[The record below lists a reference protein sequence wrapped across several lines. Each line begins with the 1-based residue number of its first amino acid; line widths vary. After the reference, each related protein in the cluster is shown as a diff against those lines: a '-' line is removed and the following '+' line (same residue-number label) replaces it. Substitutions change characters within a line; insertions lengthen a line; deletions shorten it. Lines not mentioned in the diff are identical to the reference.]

1 MLLGV
6 MSVDMPGE
14 MTPHDYLLSKGWL
27 YMEAVY
33 PYRDPQHKLST
44 YTLQDAL
51 EIQRKRDSIVDWGIC
66 GSCGW
71 VHDGDKLC
79 TATR

>member
-1 MLLGV
+1 MQ
-6 MSVDMPGE
+6 MQSE
-14 MTPHDYLLSKGWL
+14 MTPHDYLLSKGWM
-27 YMEAVY
+27 YREAVY

-51 EIQRKRDSIVDWGIC
+51 EIQRERDSIDWGIC

-79 TATR
+79 TMER

>member
-1 MLLGV
+1 
-6 MSVDMPGE
+6 
-14 MTPHDYLLSKGWL
+14 MTPHDYLMLKGWIFNKG
-27 YMEAVY
+27 AVY
-33 PYRDPQHKLST
+33 PYRDPRHKLST

-51 EIQRKRDSIVDWGIC
+51 EIQRERDRDSIDWGIC

-79 TATR
+79 TAKYR